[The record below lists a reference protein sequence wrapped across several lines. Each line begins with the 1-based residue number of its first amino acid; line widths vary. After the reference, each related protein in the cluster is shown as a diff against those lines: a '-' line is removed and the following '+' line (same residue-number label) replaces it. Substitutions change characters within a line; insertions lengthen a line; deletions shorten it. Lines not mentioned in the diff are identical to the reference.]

1 MKWKKILALCLA
13 VVLCVGVGLR
23 IWAVNYNR
31 PEVETVIYPM
41 GEVIDMGDDYFYSPD
56 DAYSD
61 YDIKV
66 LSAEVLPVD
75 EYLEKYGLTREEV
88 WGDASVYAT
97 TIYEVE
103 LWLRNNSTDEKN
115 NTQGIDLVNMRLVND
130 QGDDYQISHELMCAF
145 YPQLDPSSLGFSIR
159 AGTEYTVRLP
169 YCDLYWM
176 RLSTEE
182 IKNRDTYLWLSM
194 YPTKRMVEIHPDN

>member
-41 GEVIDMGDDYFYSPD
+41 GEVIDMGDDYFYMPD
-56 DAYSD
+56 DTCSD
-61 YDIKV
+61 YDIEV

-75 EYLEKYGLTREEV
+75 EYLEKYGFTREEV
-88 WGDASVYAT
+88 WGDANVYET

-103 LWLRNNSTDEKN
+103 LWLRNNSDVEN
-115 NTQGIDLVNMRLVND
+115 YTQGIDLVNMRLVND
-130 QGDDYQISHELMCAF
+130 QGDDYQICDELLYAM
-145 YPQLDPSSLGFSIR
+145 YPQIDQSTYGFSIR
-159 AGTEYTVRLP
+159 PGTEYTVRLP
-169 YCDLYWM
+169 YRAVDWM